1 MCDKIQSEKEKI
13 MKKKKIVYTKDM
25 TLGQIMNADPENSII
40 LMGFGMHCCGCP
52 MSQMETLEQACDV
65 HDLDLNF
72 VLARLNEN
80 K

>member
-1 MCDKIQSEKEKI
+1 
-13 MKKKKIVYTKDM
+13 MKKKKIIYTKDM

-52 MSQMETLEQACDV
+52 MSQMETLEQACEV
-65 HDLDLNF
+65 HELDLDF
-72 VLARLNEN
+72 VLARLNE